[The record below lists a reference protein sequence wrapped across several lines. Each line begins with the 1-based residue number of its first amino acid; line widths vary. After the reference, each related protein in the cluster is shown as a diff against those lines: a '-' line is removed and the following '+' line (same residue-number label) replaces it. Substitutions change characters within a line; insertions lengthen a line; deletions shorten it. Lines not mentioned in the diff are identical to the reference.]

1 MICYLPVY
9 FVHKDE
15 AEQIVGIATLLTKLS
30 VGIPHPALACSID
43 AASNG
48 ATAHEHAAQLEA
60 QYTDV
65 LALGALTKSE
75 EFFLSVQ
82 QLRRRSEVRP
92 WLAHR
97 AIRTGRVAH
106 DRVASPHW
114 QHLTAIFNVQLNRA
128 VASMRRSKAEQL
140 RDKTDVQPDP
150 FRRAQHRE

>member
-75 EFFLSVQ
+75 EFFCQFNSCEGGV
-82 QLRRRSEVRP
+82 RSGHGWHTER
-92 WLAHR
+92 
-97 AIRTGRVAH
+97 
-106 DRVASPHW
+106 
-114 QHLTAIFNVQLNRA
+114 
-128 VASMRRSKAEQL
+128 
-140 RDKTDVQPDP
+140 
-150 FRRAQHRE
+150 